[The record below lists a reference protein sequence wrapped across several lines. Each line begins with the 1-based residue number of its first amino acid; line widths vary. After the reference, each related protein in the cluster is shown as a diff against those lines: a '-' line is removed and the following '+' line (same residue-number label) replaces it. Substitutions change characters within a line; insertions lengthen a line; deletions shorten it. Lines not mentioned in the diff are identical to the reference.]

1 MAKIDRDAFR
11 VSTYLG
17 LQVAIIMGL
26 GFTAG
31 FYLDEYLK
39 TLPLFTLICCALAF
53 AAAIYAVIAGAKRDE
68 KKRENKK

>member
-1 MAKIDRDAFR
+1 MKLQKIDKDVFM

-31 FYLDEYLK
+31 FYLDE
-39 TLPLFTLICCALAF
+39 TI
-53 AAAIYAVIAGAKRDE
+53 
-68 KKRENKK
+68 N